1 MPIDVVH
8 ANNLAHNKAVYLII
22 IKLFLQIIH
31 RDLATRNILLGDG
44 YVAKIGDFGLARNVY
59 KLANYQRHPSV
70 CACVQWSHAYYT
82 LLLYKIIIKKCLWKV
97 GVWAACS
104 PLIVKVAYFK
114 SIFELAGRNYFQS

>member
-1 MPIDVVH
+1 MKIKTMPIDVVH

-82 LLLYKIIIKKCLWKV
+82 L
-97 GVWAACS
+97 
-104 PLIVKVAYFK
+104 YFTNV
-114 SIFELAGRNYFQS
+114 GRNIWENKWYGLLFLGSCPRLKRFVTGNK